1 MFVIRLYVAA
11 LTVTFLIASLM
22 TSGIGVLHGIVLVCA
37 PLYLILDAREE
48 LQELRQLEA
57 HVALLSR

>member
-1 MFVIRLYVAA
+1 MFAIRLYVTA
-11 LTVTFLIASLM
+11 LTVSFLLASLM

-37 PLYLILDAREE
+37 LLYLILDARED

-57 HVALLSR
+57 QVALLRR